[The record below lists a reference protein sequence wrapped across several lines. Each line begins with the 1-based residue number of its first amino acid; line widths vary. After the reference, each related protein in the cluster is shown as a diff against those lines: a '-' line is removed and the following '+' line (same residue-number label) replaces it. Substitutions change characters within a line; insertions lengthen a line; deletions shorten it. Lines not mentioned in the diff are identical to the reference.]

1 MGKIKL
7 VNHCTFIA
15 KHLHILRAL
24 SCVSQVLANNSG
36 KKKNNT
42 SDSRSSD
49 NNFKDISYYFLTA
62 HNTEETNH
70 VLYKGYFFFKKLTLT
85 LQIEYYFIFN
95 RSLIPVTISLAI
107 K

>member
-1 MGKIKL
+1 MPRFPQMWKVRIRLLSNSEDMGKIKL

-70 VLYKGYFFFKKLTLT
+70 VLYKGYFFF
-85 LQIEYYFIFN
+85 
-95 RSLIPVTISLAI
+95 
-107 K
+107 

>member
-24 SCVSQVLANNSG
+24 SCVSQVLANSSG

-42 SDSRSSD
+42 SDSKSSD
-49 NNFKDISYYFLTA
+49 NNNFKDISYYFLTA
-62 HNTEETNH
+62 HNMEETNH
-70 VLYKGYFFFKKLTLT
+70 VLYKGYFYFKKLTL
-85 LQIEYYFIFN
+85 Y
-95 RSLIPVTISLAI
+95 